1 MIAQRGLYLNN
12 AAVEDAE
19 FALTPELFAE
29 DGGVLIRKGKK
40 KYYRIV
46 VK

>member
-1 MIAQRGLYLNN
+1 
-12 AAVEDAE
+12 
-19 FALTPELFAE
+19 LTPDLFAE

>member
-19 FALTPELFAE
+19 FALTPDLFAE